1 MRLTSAQNNVHTHSR
16 TRRRRR
22 IPTWMKR
29 SVLGVL
35 TLLLLIAT
43 VLFIVVSIDAL
54 LFRWFHSW
62 DVQMEQWWLAHV
74 LNPLAGIFPWTY

>member
-1 MRLTSAQNNVHTHSR
+1 MRLTSAQTNVQSR

-22 IPTWMKR
+22 RIPIWMKQ
-29 SVLGVL
+29 SALGVL

-62 DVQMEQWWLAHV
+62 DVQMEQWWLAYV
-74 LNPLAGIFPWTY
+74 LNPLAGIFPWTR